1 MSAAADAPESPWLGE
16 LEACGALTR
25 GHFKLSSGRHSPAYV
40 QCARLLQDPRRARWA
55 GQELAEALEAELGR
69 VPGSVLAPAMGAI
82 LIGHEVASAWG
93 VPYRFSERDGEGKM
107 ALRRG
112 FELPDG
118 EELVIIEDVVTS
130 GRSTWETAEL
140 ARAHGAEVVA
150 VGSILDRTGG
160 GDPFDVPFV
169 SLAQLSLPTYEAE
182 ECPMC
187 AEGLEV
193 VKPGSRPG

>member
-1 MSAAADAPESPWLGE
+1 MSAEAGDGASPWLRE

-25 GHFKLSSGRHSPAYV
+25 GHFKLSSGLHSPAYV
-40 QCARLLQDPRRARWA
+40 QCARLLEDPRRARRA
-55 GQELAEALEAELGR
+55 GEALAQALGSR
-69 VPGSVLAPAMGAI
+69 LGGVPHSVLAPAMGAI

-107 ALRRG
+107 TLRRG
-112 FELPDG
+112 FELADG
-118 EELVIIEDVVTS
+118 EELVIVEDVVTS
-130 GRSTWETAEL
+130 GRSTRETAEL
-140 ARAHGAEVVA
+140 ARSLGAEVLA

-160 GDPFDVPFV
+160 AEPFDVPFV
-169 SLAQLSLPTYEAE
+169 SLAQLSLPTYEAG

-187 AEGLEV
+187 AEGEEV